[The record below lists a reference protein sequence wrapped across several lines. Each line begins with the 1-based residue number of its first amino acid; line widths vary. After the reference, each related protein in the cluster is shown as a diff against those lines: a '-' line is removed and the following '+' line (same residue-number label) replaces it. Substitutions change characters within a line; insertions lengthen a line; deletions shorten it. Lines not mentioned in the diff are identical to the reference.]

1 VQRKVCRL
9 GVGYW
14 ARRSTSKPTRKL
26 SGIALVSR
34 RSAGDAVQ
42 LRVGGNRRP
51 VARGR
56 VLVVWVGLAASVGL
70 GYLTVRNVR
79 WDRVWEALANSNYW
93 WLIPALLLL
102 AAANLVRARRW
113 QSLFQAQTRPPY
125 VPTLEAML
133 VGQLFNNVL
142 PARAGEVARIVFLH
156 RRSGA
161 SRAEVTGTVLVERAF
176 DVLALL
182 GLLFVALPWFPSL
195 SWIRAAA
202 WLAIGLALSVAIVSA
217 LLVRYEDRPLE
228 IASRPLQYLPF
239 VSLEWVGRA
248 TANVGRGLAG
258 IRRWRNA
265 AAAGAWTIG
274 SWLAIALSNWVLMQ
288 AFHLGLPFSAGL
300 LIAIATGL
308 GMVIPSAPG
317 AVGIFEAATVVG
329 LHAYGVP
336 TSQALSY
343 ALVLHA
349 MNLVPYLLA
358 GGALLR
364 LGIAPQ
370 R

>member
-1 VQRKVCRL
+1 
-9 GVGYW
+9 
-14 ARRSTSKPTRKL
+14 
-26 SGIALVSR
+26 VSR
-34 RSAGDAVQ
+34 RSATDAVQ
-42 LRVGGNRRP
+42 LRVGRDGRR

-56 VLVVWVGLAASVGL
+56 VLVVWFGLAASGGL
-70 GYLTVRNVR
+70 GYLTVRDVR
-79 WDRVWEALANSNYW
+79 WNRVWDALANSNYW

-113 QSLFQAQTRPPY
+113 QSLFHPRTRPPY
-125 VPTLEAML
+125 APTLEAML

-142 PARAGEVARIVFLH
+142 PARAGEVARVVFLH
-156 RRSGA
+156 RRANA
-161 SRAEVTGTVLVERAF
+161 SRGEAMGTVLVERVF

-202 WLAIGLALSVAIVSA
+202 WLAIGLALGVAMVSA

-228 IASRPLQYLPF
+228 IALRPLQYLPF
-239 VSLEWVGRA
+239 VSLELVRRA

-265 AAAGAWTIG
+265 AAAGAWTIV

-288 AFHLGLPFSAGL
+288 GFHLGLPFSAGL

-317 AVGIFEAATVVG
+317 AVGIFEAATVVA
-329 LHAYGVP
+329 LHAYGVAN
-336 TSQALSY
+336 SQALSY

-349 MNLVPYLLA
+349 MNLVPYLIA

-364 LGIAPQ
+364 LGVAP
-370 R
+370 RR

>member
-1 VQRKVCRL
+1 ML
-9 GVGYW
+9 
-14 ARRSTSKPTRKL
+14 
-26 SGIALVSR
+26 I
-34 RSAGDAVQ
+34 
-42 LRVGGNRRP
+42 
-51 VARGR
+51 
-56 VLVVWVGLAASVGL
+56 VWVGLAASGGF
-70 GYLTVRNVR
+70 GYLTVRDVR

-102 AAANLVRARRW
+102 AAANLLRARRW
-113 QSLFQAQTRPPY
+113 QALFHPQTRPPY

-133 VGQLFNNVL
+133 VGQFFNNVL
-142 PARAGEVARIVFLH
+142 PARAGEVARVVSLH
-156 RRSGA
+156 RRTA
-161 SRAEVTGTVLVERAF
+161 TSRAEVVGTVLVERVF

-195 SWIRAAA
+195 TWIRTAA
-202 WLAIGLALSVAIVSA
+202 WLAIALALGVALVSV

-228 IASRPLQYLPF
+228 IVLRPLRYLPF
-239 VSLEWVGRA
+239 VSLELVGRA
-248 TANVGRGLAG
+248 TANVGRGLIG

-265 AAAGAWTIG
+265 AAAGAWTIV
-274 SWLAIALSNWVLMQ
+274 SWLAIALSNSVLMRG
-288 AFHLGLPFSAGL
+288 FHLGLSFSAGL

-308 GMVIPSAPG
+308 GMIIPSAPG

-336 TSQALSY
+336 NSQALSY

-349 MNLVPYLLA
+349 MNLVPYLVA
-358 GGALLR
+358 GGVLLR
-364 LGIAPQ
+364 LGVARQ

>member
-1 VQRKVCRL
+1 
-9 GVGYW
+9 
-14 ARRSTSKPTRKL
+14 
-26 SGIALVSR
+26 
-34 RSAGDAVQ
+34 
-42 LRVGGNRRP
+42 
-51 VARGR
+51 
-56 VLVVWVGLAASVGL
+56 VLVVWIGLAASGGL
-70 GYLTVRNVR
+70 AYLTVRDVR
-79 WDRVWEALANSNYW
+79 WDSVWEALANSNYW

-102 AAANLVRARRW
+102 AAANLLRARRW
-113 QSLFQAQTRPPY
+113 QSLFHAKTRPPY
-125 VPTLEAML
+125 GSTLEAML
-133 VGQLFNNVL
+133 VGQLFNNLL
-142 PARAGEVARIVFLH
+142 PARAGEVARVVFIH
-156 RRSGA
+156 RRAAA
-161 SRAEVTGTVLVERAF
+161 SRGEAMGTVLVERAF

-202 WLAIGLALSVAIVSA
+202 WLAIGLALGVAVASA

-228 IASRPLQYLPF
+228 IAMRPLQYLPF
-239 VSLEWVGRA
+239 VSLELVGRA

-265 AAAGAWTIG
+265 AEAGAWTII

-288 AFHLGLPFSAGL
+288 GFHLDLSFSAGL

-308 GMVIPSAPG
+308 GMIIPSAPG

-336 TSQALSY
+336 HSQALSY

-364 LGIAPQ
+364 LGVT
-370 R
+370 RR

>member
-1 VQRKVCRL
+1 M
-9 GVGYW
+9 
-14 ARRSTSKPTRKL
+14 
-26 SGIALVSR
+26 SR
-34 RSAGDAVQ
+34 RSATDAVQ
-42 LRVGGNRRP
+42 PRVGGDRRP

-56 VLVVWVGLAASVGL
+56 ALVVWVGLVVSGGL
-70 GYLTVRNVR
+70 AYLTVRDVR
-79 WDRVWEALANSNYW
+79 WDGVSEAFANSNYW

-102 AAANLVRARRW
+102 AAANLARARRW
-113 QSLFQAQTRPPY
+113 QMLFHAQTRPAY

-133 VGQLFNNVL
+133 VGQFFNNVL
-142 PARAGEVARIVFLH
+142 PARAGEVARVVFLH
-156 RRSGA
+156 RRADA
-161 SRAEVTGTVLVERAF
+161 SRGEATGTVLVERAF

-202 WLAIGLALSVAIVSA
+202 WLAIALTVGVTIVST

-228 IASRPLQYLPF
+228 IALRPLQYLPF
-239 VSLEWVGRA
+239 VSLELVRRA
-248 TANVGRGLAG
+248 TVSLGRGLTG

-265 AAAGAWTIG
+265 GAAGAWTIV
-274 SWLAIALSNWVLMQ
+274 SWLTIALSNWALMQ
-288 AFHLGLPFSAGL
+288 GFHLGLPFTAGL

-317 AVGIFEAATVVG
+317 AVGVFEAATVVA

-336 TSQALSY
+336 RSQAVSY

-349 MNLVPYLLA
+349 MNLVPYLVA

-364 LGIAPQ
+364 LGVAP
-370 R
+370 RR